1 VVGRE
6 TFAAANYDLFWKK
19 APQRS
24 IPLTGSRVEFVVK
37 TQFQTQIFEEC
48 SHATALQKAI

>member
-1 VVGRE
+1 VADRE
-6 TFAAANYDLFWKK
+6 TFATANYDLFWKK
-19 APQRS
+19 APRRS